1 MTGPALELTGKRA
14 VVTGASQGI
23 GQATAIALARAGAN
37 VAGSHRPSPSEE
49 EQADARRTVSG
60 VEASGREA
68 IMLESDA
75 ADPEAVEELAQ
86 AAVDAWGGIDVWVNN
101 AARLLVKPFLETT
114 DEDWRDLLGSNLLGY
129 VYGSRAAAR
138 RMAEQ
143 GDGRIVNV
151 TSVAH
156 LQPIAQLSAYCT
168 AKGGVA
174 ALTTVLALEL
184 APLGIRVNA
193 VAPGATD
200 TPLNTTA
207 YTPEVRRN
215 YENRIALARI
225 ASADEVADAILF
237 AASDAS
243 RYMTGH
249 ELVVDGG
256 MVINGTVGHART

>member
-1 MTGPALELTGKRA
+1 MTSSARTFSGTS
-14 VVTGASQGI
+14 TGAGPP
-23 GQATAIALARAGAN
+23 RAAWQSKAE
-37 VAGSHRPSPSEE
+37 AGSS
-49 EQADARRTVSG
+49 
-60 VEASGREA
+60 
-68 IMLESDA
+68 
-75 ADPEAVEELAQ
+75 
-86 AAVDAWGGIDVWVNN
+86 
-101 AARLLVKPFLETT
+101 
-114 DEDWRDLLGSNLLGY
+114 
-129 VYGSRAAAR
+129 
-138 RMAEQ
+138 
-143 GDGRIVNV
+143 NV

-200 TPLNTTA
+200 TPLNAKA
-207 YTPEVRRN
+207 YTPAVRRN
-215 YENRIALARI
+215 YESRIALARI
-225 ASADEVADAILF
+225 AGAPEIADTILF
-237 AASDAS
+237 AVSDAS